1 LSDELCQPFVRA
13 GALEQRGGT
22 LESLHSP
29 SVADP
34 ATGAYIV

>member
-1 LSDELCQPFVRA
+1 LCQPYARP

-29 SVADP
+29 SVAAP
-34 ATGAYIV
+34 IIVAYIV

>member
-1 LSDELCQPFVRA
+1 LADEFCQPFVRP

-29 SVADP
+29 SVAEP
-34 ATGAYIV
+34 TIGAYIV

>member
-1 LSDELCQPFVRA
+1 VCVVESVAVRT

-29 SVADP
+29 SVAEP
-34 ATGAYIV
+34 TIGAYIV